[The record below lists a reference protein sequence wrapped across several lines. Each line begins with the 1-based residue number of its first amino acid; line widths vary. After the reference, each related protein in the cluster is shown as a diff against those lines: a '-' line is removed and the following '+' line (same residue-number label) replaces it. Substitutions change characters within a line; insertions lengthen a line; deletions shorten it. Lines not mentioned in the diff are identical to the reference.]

1 MSKGNSPIDAAKALT
16 PDWMQNIHSFD
27 ALEIHPCAVVGHDSM
42 GGDIVEQCEPEDAHF
57 WTVFGH
63 YRSGGVDDFRD
74 FASEAEATAFHDQL
88 IAIYPHLAGQE
99 G

>member
-1 MSKGNSPIDAAKALT
+1 MTNTSSSIDAATPRWLLT
-16 PDWMQNIHSFD
+16 IWEFD

-42 GGDIVEQCEPEDAHF
+42 GGDIVEQCEPDDAHF

-63 YRSGGVDDFRD
+63 YRSGGVDDFED
-74 FASEAEATAFHDQL
+74 FATEAEATAFHDRL
-88 IAIYPHLAGQE
+88 IAIYPHLAEKE